1 VSQPICERSLDGFSF
16 SWSDLPIQISLT
28 RIKESSRGTTGEIC
42 CQVLA
47 KTGKMMTLTHQS
59 INLLTSRSRLSK
71 DLSTRY
77 PDAPWDAIL
86 EQICVMALRELR
98 KGSPIESLEPGDAS
112 PTAWFALNPLIY
124 EHNSTVLYGPGDS
137 MKSFLALY
145 CGLLMASG
153 MSGPNLMAAPT
164 RRRVLFLDWE
174 MSVED
179 LRGRVQLLR
188 AGDPRLDGTVDYRRC
203 AYPLADEASDMKK
216 VIAEGSY
223 DMLILDSL
231 AMAAGGGELEK
242 AESAIRFNAALRGL
256 ECTSLVIGHTPKP
269 NDEQKE
275 RSLYGSVFFHNLC
288 RVSWEARREGQ
299 TVGLFQRKNNLG
311 PKHDP
316 IGFQLEIHAEAC
328 QITASDL
335 SDEPTLTKSLPWASR
350 INLELQKGTA
360 MTCQDLASVL
370 DADQAIIRT
379 TLSRMEKAG
388 RVGKLGLKVGSEY
401 AWQSLDGSA

>member
-1 VSQPICERSLDGFSF
+1 MSQPVCVSSLDGFAF
-16 SWSDLPIQISLT
+16 TWPDLPVQISLT
-28 RIKESSRGTTGEIC
+28 RIRESSRGTTGEIC
-42 CQVLA
+42 CQTSL
-47 KTGKMMTLTHQS
+47 KTGKLTTLTHQS
-59 INLLTSRSRLSK
+59 LNLLTSRARLAK
-71 DLSTRY
+71 DLGARY
-77 PDAPWDAIL
+77 PDAPWDSML
-86 EQICVMALRELR
+86 EQVCVMALRELR
-98 KGSPIESLEPGDAS
+98 KGAPIESLEPGEAS
-112 PTAWFALNPLIY
+112 QNAWFALNPLIY

-137 MKSFLALY
+137 MKSLLALY

-153 MSGPNLMAAPT
+153 VSSDTLLTSPT
-164 RRRVLFLDWE
+164 PRRVLFLDWE

-179 LRGRVQLLR
+179 LRGRVRLMR
-188 AGDPRLDGTVDYRRC
+188 AGDPRLVGTMDYRRC
-203 AYPLADEASDMKK
+203 VHPLADEAAEVKK
-216 VIAEGSY
+216 VIAEGGY

-256 ECTSLVIGHTPKP
+256 SCTSLVIGHTPKP

-316 IGFQLEIHAEAC
+316 IGFHVEILSDAC
-328 QITASDL
+328 HVSASDL

-350 INLELQKGTA
+350 IQFELQNGQA
-360 MTCQDLASVL
+360 MTCSDLASSL
-370 DADQAIIRT
+370 EADQAIIRT
-379 TLSRMEKAG
+379 TLSRMEKSG
-388 RVGKLGLKVGSEY
+388 RITKLGLKVGAEF
-401 AWQSLDGSA
+401 AWQLS

>member
-1 VSQPICERSLDGFSF
+1 MPVQV
-16 SWSDLPIQISLT
+16 SLT
-28 RIKESSRGTTGEIC
+28 RIKESSRGTIGEIC

-47 KTGKMMTLTHQS
+47 KTGKMTTLTHQS

-71 DLSTRY
+71 DLLTRY
-77 PDAPWDAIL
+77 PDAPWDSIL

-98 KGSPIESLEPGDAS
+98 KGAPIEFLEPGAVS
-112 PTAWFALNPLIY
+112 PVAWFALNPLIY
-124 EHNSTVLYGPGDS
+124 EHNSAVLYGPGDS
-137 MKSFLALY
+137 MKSLIALY

-153 MSGPNLMAAPT
+153 VSGANLMAAPS

-179 LRGRVQLLR
+179 LRGRVRLLR

-203 AYPLADEASDMKK
+203 AYPLADEAAEMKK
-216 VIAEGSY
+216 VIADGGY

-256 ECTSLVIGHTPKP
+256 DCTSLVIGHTSKP

-275 RSLYGSVFFHNLC
+275 RTIYGSVFFHNLC
-288 RVSWEARREGQ
+288 RVSWEVRREGQ

-316 IGFQLEIHAEAC
+316 LGFQIDIHAEAC
-328 QITASDL
+328 HISVSDM
-335 SDEPTLTKSLPWASR
+335 SDEPTLTKSLPWPAR
-350 INLELQKGTA
+350 IQMELQNGKA
-360 MTCQDLASVL
+360 MTCQDLSVAM
-370 DADQAIIRT
+370 DADEAIVRT

-388 RVGKLGLKVGSEY
+388 RVGKLSVKVGSEF
-401 AWQSLDGSA
+401 AWQSL